1 MRLLSQVNYVNLI
14 MLRIVQRRFIFC
26 LRLEAQQK
34 GMVVYMKVAIVSMQ
48 EVINYGSFLQAYA
61 LKQLLGEN
69 NDISYIS
76 AYSNTA
82 KVKNKSILNTISK
95 IRIKDLKYNFARQKL
110 KHKIIPMQQRY
121 FKYGDGPYDLTIIGS
136 DEVFN
141 FVQAASWNPSIFWG
155 EGIET
160 NKICSF
166 AASSGNTTNKEQLDS
181 TMIPLLIEGLNKF
194 SEISIRDT
202 GTAEL
207 LDSLGIFDYQYLL
220 DPVLLYDFKN
230 EIKTHTYKKE
240 SKYIVIYSY
249 NYRFSNENEIKKI
262 KQYAKSNHCKIYA
275 VEGLQ
280 KWTDRYLAVN
290 PFELFELFRN
300 AEAVFT
306 DTFHGTII
314 AAKMHCK
321 FAVFIRESNQ
331 NKLWDLV
338 NRVHLEKHLYDVKKH
353 SLEEILTIDDFVDFE
368 NEISKQRELAKNYLR
383 TITR

>member
-1 MRLLSQVNYVNLI
+1 MR
-14 MLRIVQRRFIFC
+14 
-26 LRLEAQQK
+26 
-34 GMVVYMKVAIVSMQ
+34 VAILSMQ

-61 LKQLLGEN
+61 LKQLLDKT

-76 AYSNTA
+76 AYRNTE
-82 KVKNKSILNTISK
+82 KIENKTILKKLSTI
-95 IRIKDLKYNFARQKL
+95 RLRDLKHNIARQKL
-110 KHKIIPMQQRY
+110 KHKIIPMQRKY
-121 FKYGDGPYDLTIIGS
+121 FNYEEGIYDLTIVGS

-141 FVQAASWNPSIFWG
+141 FGQNASWNPSVFWG

-160 NKICSF
+160 KKICSF
-166 AASSGNTTNKEQLDS
+166 AASCGNTTNKKQLNPS
-181 TMIPLLIEGLNKF
+181 IIPSMINGFNRF
-194 SEISIRDT
+194 SEISIRDN
-202 GTAEL
+202 GTAKL
-207 LDSLGIFDYQYLL
+207 LESLGFFEYKFLL
-220 DPVLLYDFKN
+220 DPVLLYDFES
-230 EIKTHTYKKE
+230 EIKTHEYKRK

-262 KQYAKSNHCKIYA
+262 KLYAKKNHCKIYA

-280 KWTDRYLAVN
+280 KWTDKYLAVN

-331 NKLWDLV
+331 NKLLDLV
-338 NRVHLEKHLYDVKKH
+338 NRVHLEKHLYDAEKDD
-353 SLEEILTIDDFVDFE
+353 LEELLIKEDFIDFE
-368 NEISKQRELAKNYLR
+368 NEISKQRKIAKDYLR
-383 TITR
+383 IITK